1 MSIFELLLVSLGLS
15 MDAFAVS
22 LAAGT
27 HRHIQGFRPA
37 FRLWFHFGLF
47 QCLMTVAGWF
57 LGAGLG
63 KMIMAWDHWV
73 AFALL
78 SFVGGNM
85 IKEGFALAEAASEKK
100 QTDPSRGLNLMSLSI
115 GTSLDAMAVG
125 VSLGM
130 MRITI
135 WEPSAVI
142 GLVTALLSLIGLRIG
157 RYLGGKFGKW
167 MEVIGGIV
175 LLLIALKIVLAG

>member
-1 MSIFELLLVSLGLS
+1 MSIIEILFVSLGLA

-27 HRHIQGFRPA
+27 HRQIEGFRPA

-57 LGAGLG
+57 LAAGLG
-63 KMIMAWDHWV
+63 RRVMTWDHWV
-73 AFALL
+73 AFVLL
-78 SFVGGNM
+78 SVVGGKM
-85 IKEGFALAEAASEKK
+85 IKEGFECAAAASENP
-100 QTDPSRGLNLMSLSI
+100 QNDPSRGLSLMSLSI

-130 MRITI
+130 MKITI

-142 GLVTALLSLIGLRIG
+142 GLVTALLSLVGLRIG
-157 RYLGGKFGKW
+157 RYLGAKFGKC
-167 MEVIGGIV
+167 MEVIGGVV
-175 LLLIALKIVLAG
+175 LLIIAIKILLTG